1 MTERAPSVE
10 GWGEEETEK
19 EEGQG
24 VQEFRSSGVQEFR
37 SSGVQEFRSS
47 GVQDKA
53 DHKMARK
60 FSFEVS
66 AYDPSVPSR
75 HGFRIGNKKTGDF
88 F

>member
-1 MTERAPSVE
+1 MTERAPGFE

-24 VQEFRSSGVQEFR
+24 VQEFRSSGVQE
-37 SSGVQEFRSS
+37 
-47 GVQDKA
+47 KA